1 MYSLQSHMP
10 QHSVPNPIRAFL
22 TLLIVLSACGDTA
35 PPPGTFDSG
44 PRVDTGVP
52 GEDGGPDEDGGIDT
66 DAGDDE
72 DAGVDDAG
80 PQEVPCESEIFD
92 LITDPM
98 ARNRPVSV
106 ASTGRGFV
114 FGWGDTVDVREQ
126 ARTAEVAD
134 GATMAV
140 VRSLTSDDSSA
151 RAVSISEGYAIWLDD
166 GGSGDNV
173 VVRGIDTAATEAPL
187 RTFSAATGQHS
198 SPRLFKNGD
207 SWVATWVRQT
217 GAGEWQIASRVFDGD
232 SESAIVTYGWTLP
245 TSEVAVDFSDERF
258 YFAWSSEGDVR
269 LAVAGPDGA
278 VITDS
283 AVVNSQSNATEEVS
297 VAFGDDYGIVSFG
310 VLIEDVRQEIRVRL
324 MDSDGEAVRPEQV
337 VSRAPLR
344 GRSPMAASYA
354 GGYALAYRASNPARE
369 DHLRVAFIHG
379 SDGIVVAE
387 YDLGVADFEGG
398 LSGIAVDGDG
408 GLAVGWANVEG
419 AGSPSTVVRGAR
431 LSCGAAWLRCGVMP

>member
-1 MYSLQSHMP
+1 MYSADSHMS
-10 QHSVPNPIRAFL
+10 QYSFSNPIPTFL
-22 TLLIVLSACGDTA
+22 TLLIALSACGDDA
-35 PPPGTFDSG
+35 PPAPTFDGG
-44 PRVDTGVP
+44 PRVDVGQP
-52 GEDGGPDEDGGIDT
+52 EEDAGDGDSGIDT
-66 DAGDDE
+66 DAGE
-72 DAGVDDAG
+72 NDAGADAG
-80 PQEVPCESEIFD
+80 PQEVPCEAQVFE

-114 FGWGDTVDVREQ
+114 FAWGDTVDVREQ

-134 GATMAV
+134 GATMPI

-151 RAVSISEGYAIWLDD
+151 RAVSISQGYAIWLDD
-166 GGSGDNV
+166 GGNGENTI
-173 VVRGIDTAATEAPL
+173 VRGVDTEASEAPL
-187 RTFSAATGQHS
+187 RTFSAPTGQHS

-207 SWVATWVRQT
+207 GWVATWVREV
-217 GAGEWQIASRVFDGD
+217 GEGEWQIASRTFDGD
-232 SESAIVTYGWTLP
+232 SESDIVTYSWTLP
-245 TSEVAVDFSDERF
+245 TPEVAVDFADERF

-269 LAVAGPDGA
+269 LAVVGAEGA
-278 VITDS
+278 VLSDAS
-283 AVVNSQSNATEEVS
+283 VVNSQGNASEEVS
-297 VAFGDDYGIVSFG
+297 VAFGGDFGVVAFG

-324 MDSDGEAVRPEQV
+324 MDSFGEAVRPEQI

-344 GRSPMAASYA
+344 GRNPMATSYA

-379 SDGIVVAE
+379 SDGVVVAE

-398 LSGIAVDGDG
+398 LSGIAVDDEG
-408 GLAVGWANVEG
+408 GLGIGWANVEG
-419 AGSPSTVVRGAR
+419 EGSPSTVVRGAR

>member
-1 MYSLQSHMP
+1 MP
-10 QHSVPNPIRAFL
+10 QPSAPNPIRAFL
-22 TLLIVLSACGDTA
+22 TLLIVLSACGDDA
-35 PPPGTFDSG
+35 PPPGTFDTG

-52 GEDGGPDEDGGIDT
+52 GEDSGPDDDGGTD
-66 DAGDDE
+66 DAGAGE
-72 DAGVDDAG
+72 DAGTSDAG
-80 PQEVPCESEIFD
+80 PQEVPCESEIFE

-106 ASTGRGFV
+106 AATGRGFV

-126 ARTAEVAD
+126 ARTAEVAE

-166 GGSGDNV
+166 GGSGDNI
-173 VVRGIDTAATEAPL
+173 VVRGIDTEPTEASL

-207 SWVATWVRQT
+207 GWVATWVRQT
-217 GAGEWQIASRVFDGD
+217 GEGEWQIESRAFDGD
-232 SESAIVTYGWTLP
+232 SESPIVTYGWTLP

-258 YFAWSSEGDVR
+258 YFAWSSEGDVS
-269 LAVAGPDGA
+269 LAVAGADGS

-283 AVVNSQSNATEEVS
+283 TVINSQGNATSEVS

-310 VLIEDVRQEIRVRL
+310 VLIEDIRREIRVRL
-324 MDSDGEAVRPEQV
+324 MDADGAAVRPEQV

-354 GGYALAYRASNPARE
+354 GGYAIAYRASNPAGE
-369 DHLRVAFIHG
+369 DHLRVAFVHG
-379 SDGIVVAE
+379 SDGVVVAE
-387 YDLGVADFEGG
+387 YDLGVADFAGG
-398 LSGIAVDGDG
+398 QSGVAVDDDG
-408 GLAVGWANVEG
+408 GLAIGWANVEG
-419 AGSPSTVVRGAR
+419 AESPATVVRGAR
-431 LSCGAAWLRCGVMP
+431 LSCGAAWLRCGAMP